1 MTLADLKLKVPEAMR
16 PWVDEYGPSLL
27 AMIADETIKP
37 WIDKLCRG
45 KTIDAYRDVLAHM
58 DNAAILDEW
67 NHLADAWTTSNE
79 ANIRRMQLQESAVT
93 GLLEILLVIALAA
106 VGL

>member
-1 MTLADLKLKVPEAMR
+1 MTLDVLKARVPEALR
-16 PWVDEYGPSLL
+16 PWVDEYGPALL
-27 AMIADETIKP
+27 AMIADGTIKP

-58 DNAAILDEW
+58 DNAAHLDDFNNLDNGW
-67 NHLADAWTTSNE
+67 VKSNE
-79 ANIRRMQLQESAVT
+79 KNIRMIQLQESAIT
-93 GLLEILLVIALAA
+93 GLLEILLVIAFAA